1 MTKRIGLVLCVSLVS
16 LSSCSE
22 KANGAVALGFV
33 LLLMVGAYLK
43 LSLDRTKVFA
53 AVAEKQRFRFV
64 IPRQMPSWVDTFRIV
79 QRKHM
84 FTAMIAER
92 DGIEL
97 CLGAQNVE
105 FERKHRQ
112 RRDWQ
117 SITFCAAR
125 KIGANATPF
134 SMRRSVFVVDAVVD
148 VFEREDINF
157 EDDPQF
163 SKNFVVKSNALPED
177 FKSQFS
183 KEIRSDFSQ
192 LYCDWLESQE
202 DRILIA
208 INNSFA
214 DEDELKSL
222 IENAFFVAKRWL

>member
-16 LSSCSE
+16 LCGCSE
-22 KANGAVALGFV
+22 KTKGAMALGFF
-33 LLLMVGAYLK
+33 LLLMVGGYLK
-43 LSLDRTKVFA
+43 LSLSRTKIFA

-64 IPRQMPSWVDTFRIV
+64 IPRQAPSWVDTFRIV

-84 FTAMIAER
+84 YTAMVATR

-112 RRDWQ
+112 KYDWQ

-125 KIGANATPF
+125 KVGANATPF
-134 SMRRSVFVVDAVVD
+134 AMRRSIFAVDAVAEL
-148 VFEREDINF
+148 FNREDINF
-157 EDDPQF
+157 EDDPDF
-163 SKNFVVKSNALPED
+163 SKKFVLKSNAPPAD

-183 KEIRSDFSQ
+183 KEIRSDFSH

-208 INNSFA
+208 VNSSLA
-214 DEDELKSL
+214 DEDELNSL
-222 IENAFFVAKRWL
+222 IENALFVAKRWL